1 VLPARSSSERQTL
14 PCPPG
19 DGTAACRC
27 AAALTCAPQGV
38 LQYVPGRGEGFPED
52 FVPFV
57 DMNSAPDA
65 KYK

>member
-1 VLPARSSSERQTL
+1 V
-14 PCPPG
+14 
-19 DGTAACRC
+19 
-27 AAALTCAPQGV
+27 QGV
-38 LQYVPGRGEGFPED
+38 LQYVPARGEGFPED